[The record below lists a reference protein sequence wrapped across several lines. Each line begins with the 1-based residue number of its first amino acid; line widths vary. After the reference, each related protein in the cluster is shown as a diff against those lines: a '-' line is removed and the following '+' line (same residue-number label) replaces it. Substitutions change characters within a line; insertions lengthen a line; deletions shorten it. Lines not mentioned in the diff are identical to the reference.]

1 MSYHIIDRRD
11 NAKKSS
17 GNRQRFLRRVKKQV
31 RDAAA
36 DVIRDG
42 SIESITSGGNRKI
55 NIPKRDLKEYTIVHG
70 EGGEREV
77 VHPGNK
83 EFVPGDRIARPPKG
97 GGGAGG
103 KKGSKDGEGED
114 SFTFELTK
122 DEFLEIFFED
132 LELPDLVKKNLK
144 AVDVWEYLRAGFV
157 NEGTPARLNIE
168 RSMRKAKGRRFAL
181 RGPKRKRLRALE
193 KELESLNATIESRQ
207 NNGEDATIEIVR
219 REAVEHE
226 IEVLKRK
233 IKAVPFVDEMDLQYN
248 FWDKKPVP
256 TTKAVMFCVMDVSG
270 SMGEW
275 EKEMAK
281 RFFMLLYL
289 FLDRAYERV
298 DLVFI
303 RHHSIAKECDEQE
316 FFYGRE
322 SGGTV
327 VSSALQLMKSIIEE
341 RYDTAQWNLYACQAS
356 DGDNWGE
363 ADNELVRELLERD
376 LLPKLQYYA
385 YVETKQDTNRP
396 SALMQM
402 YEDISG
408 ANRNFDTAVVT
419 GPEEIYPVFRKLFE
433 KEKGSAS
440 K

>member
-1 MSYHIIDRRD
+1 MAYHIIDRRS

-36 DVIRDG
+36 DIIRDG
-42 SIESITSGGNRKI
+42 KVESITSDGNRKI

-70 EGGEREV
+70 KGGERQI

-83 EFVPGDRIARPPKG
+83 EFVPGDRIARPPCG
-97 GGGAGG
+97 GGGKGQ
-103 KKGSKDGEGED
+103 KGSKDGDGED
-114 SFTFELTK
+114 AFTFELTK

-132 LELPDLVKKNLK
+132 LELPDLIKKNLK
-144 AVDVWEYLRAGFV
+144 AAETWDYQRAGFV

-181 RGPKRKRLRALE
+181 RGPKRRRLR
-193 KELESLNATIESRQ
+193 ELEEELETLLETIQSRQ
-207 NNGEDATIEIVR
+207 ANGEDVTIEQER
-219 REAVEHE
+219 RKTIEHE

-248 FWDKKPVP
+248 FWEKNPVP
-256 TTKAVMFCVMDVSG
+256 TTKAAMFCLMDVSG
-270 SMGEW
+270 SMGDW

-289 FLDRAYERV
+289 FLDRAYEKV
-298 DLVFI
+298 DLIFI
-303 RHHSIAKECDEQE
+303 RHHHTAKECDEDE

-327 VSSALQLMKSIIEE
+327 VSSAIQLMSDIIKE
-341 RYDTAQWNLYACQAS
+341 RYDISQWNLYACQAS
-356 DGDNWGE
+356 DGDNWSD
-363 ADNELVRELLERD
+363 ADNALVRDMLEREI
-376 LLPKLQYYA
+376 LPIVQYYA

-396 SALMQM
+396 SDLMDM
-402 YEDISG
+402 YLDISSQHG
-408 ANRNFDTAVVT
+408 NFDTSVVT
-419 GPEEIYPVFRKLFE
+419 GPDEIYPVFRKLFE
-433 KEKGSAS
+433 KQKGSAT